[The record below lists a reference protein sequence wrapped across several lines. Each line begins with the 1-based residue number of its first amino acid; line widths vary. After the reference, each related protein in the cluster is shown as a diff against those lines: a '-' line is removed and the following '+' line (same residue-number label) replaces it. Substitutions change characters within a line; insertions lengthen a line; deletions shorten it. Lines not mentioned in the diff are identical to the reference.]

1 MKQPQRPMSRSRIHK
16 AQLKLV
22 DAMVDI
28 ERFRDHT
35 CAKCGKAFGP
45 IGVRGISFR
54 TNAQH
59 MGDVVVE
66 LQCPHCDVG
75 YDLHYR
81 RVVDSMGGFASFLD
95 DLWMDDDRDKGE
107 RLTLQKPVNSF
118 DIRPQDNNLISIMQE
133 ALTAKAKQGGKG
145 KKP

>member
-35 CAKCGKAFGP
+35 CAKCGKAF
-45 IGVRGISFR
+45 
-54 TNAQH
+54 AQH